1 MSSQDPN
8 PYAPPRQDDSPGAA
22 TVAAPSADGVVAG
35 TALLS
40 EEDMRAGILL
50 TATNARWRHAHHRCI
65 RGVQCDHVLRQPPI
79 QIATAIALGVA
90 GWFLWPM
97 LFSPAARRSLANKSD
112 AERTVTWRF
121 SPESVEITTATSYGR
136 FDWWTIHRF
145 LEGPETFV
153 LYISEVAVQVIPKRV
168 FRSGAVDALRAMFP
182 QRITPRKKRSRVGLV
197 LALSMLLLLMFLGMW
212 QFLQS
217 DR

>member
-1 MSSQDPN
+1 
-8 PYAPPRQDDSPGAA
+8 
-22 TVAAPSADGVVAG
+22 VAAPSTNGVVTG

-40 EEDMRAGILL
+40 EEDMRAGLLL
-50 TATNARWRHAHHRCI
+50 TATNARWVMPVVAAFV
-65 RGVQCDHVLRQPPI
+65 GFSATTSFASLPI
-79 QIATAIALGVA
+79 QIATALALGIA
-90 GWFLWPM
+90 GWLLWPM
-97 LFSPAARRSLANKSD
+97 LFSAAARRSLANKSD

-136 FDWWTIHRF
+136 FDWSAIHRF
-145 LEGPETFV
+145 LEGSETFV

-168 FRSGAVDALRAMFP
+168 FRSEAVDALRAMFT

-197 LALSMLLLLMFLGMW
+197 LALWMLLLLMFLGMW